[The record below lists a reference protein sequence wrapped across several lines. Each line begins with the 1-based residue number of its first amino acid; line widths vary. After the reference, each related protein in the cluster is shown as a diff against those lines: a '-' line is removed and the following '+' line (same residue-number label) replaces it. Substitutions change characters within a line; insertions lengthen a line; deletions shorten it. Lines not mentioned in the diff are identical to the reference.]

1 MSVTETILQ
10 SFTFA
15 FDTTKVIQ
23 LYGLTKLFQLI
34 IVKKCGLSHDRP
46 HSVLN
51 KHLFLNILIIS

>member
-23 LYGLTKLFQLI
+23 IYESAKLFRLI
-34 IVKKCGLSHDRP
+34 IVKKKMWLVSRQAT
-46 HSVLN
+46 SQ
-51 KHLFLNILIIS
+51 IY